1 MPVVTTADRALWRSE
16 WTATASCSMWSTPCA
31 AKAFGLSQPGR
42 HRIMSAK
49 STRRRKRIVRYKSLD
64 DIPVRPL
71 NRKLIEMS
79 DAEVE
84 RRAAADPDAGVIP
97 PGFWDNATV
106 MLPEAKQQIT
116 LRLDADVIRFFKRT
130 GKGYQS
136 RMGAVLRSYVEA
148 KRKRA

>member
-1 MPVVTTADRALWRSE
+1 MTARATKKRS
-16 WTATASCSMWSTPCA
+16 
-31 AKAFGLSQPGR
+31 
-42 HRIMSAK
+42 
-49 STRRRKRIVRYKSLD
+49 RIVRYKSLD
-64 DIPVRPL
+64 DMPPPKPL
-71 NRKLIEMS
+71 SKAFREMS

-97 PGFWDNATV
+97 PGFWDNAKV
-106 MLPEAKQQIT
+106 LLPENKQQIT
-116 LRLDADVIRFFKRT
+116 LRLDPEVIRFFKRT

>member
-1 MPVVTTADRALWRSE
+1 
-16 WTATASCSMWSTPCA
+16 
-31 AKAFGLSQPGR
+31 
-42 HRIMSAK
+42 MSAK
-49 STRRRKRIVRYKSLD
+49 PTKKRERIVRYETLD
-64 DIPVRPL
+64 DIPIRPL

-106 MLPEAKQQIT
+106 LLPESKQQIT
-116 LRLDADVIRFFKRT
+116 LRLDPEVIRFFKQT

-148 KRKRA
+148 KRKRG